1 STMVLGSGLV
11 YLDHQQAPFTPSLFH
26 QLQCLDIWIN
36 PTWRRTMYS
45 YAHCLNYL
53 RQMILC
59 RGDTLLEMVQ
69 DPVSSRVDK
78 FGVYQCRDWAVVYDT
93 AAHNQ

>member
-1 STMVLGSGLV
+1 MDKSYLEENHVL
-11 YLDHQQAPFTPSLFH
+11 
-26 QLQCLDIWIN
+26 I
-36 PTWRRTMYS
+36 R
-45 YAHCLNYL
+45 HCLNYL